1 MGLITFELYRFEIR
15 IQKFVFYYFY
25 RLRTNYILLNNLNI
39 KKTTGA
45 KLSRIFIYIE
55 AIHLPVVMVLLILF
69 CVAVRS
75 NIITVATNTL

>member
-1 MGLITFELYRFEIR
+1 MS
-15 IQKFVFYYFY
+15 
-25 RLRTNYILLNNLNI
+25 RTNYILLNNLNI

-75 NIITVATNTL
+75 NIITVATHTL